1 MPKIW
6 DSFDYK
12 VAGSYVMALEYG
24 ADSCDDFT
32 DKEVR
37 EFNDWV
43 QDCRDN
49 AASQGWTPAH
59 WTYDSEYSENWGICA
74 VTGLSAMRVCVKL
87 MVYKDKEE

>member
-12 VAGSYVMALEYG
+12 VAGHYVMALEYG
-24 ADSCDDFT
+24 AESCDDMT
-32 DKEVR
+32 DKEVK

-49 AASQGWTPAH
+49 AASHGWTPSH
-59 WTYDSEYSENWGICA
+59 WSYENEEADDWGICG
-74 VTGLSAMRVCVKL
+74 VTGLRAMRQSVKL
-87 MVYKDKEE
+87 MVYKEE